1 MNSEGSVLALLQL
14 SASWKVAEVAF
25 SWVLLPLLSFFLGS

>member
-1 MNSEGSVLALLQL
+1 MNSEGSILALPLL

-25 SWVLLPLLSFFLGS
+25 SWVLLPVLSFFLDS